1 LIKSSLNSPDPGDPI
16 ASVLDALTEAR
27 RQLEQLLV
35 TVDPLLED
43 LADTSIED
51 VRPRLGELMQQLL
64 GGTRTIVEIA
74 ERLPDD
80 IGRQVET
87 AQRVLSERLLE
98 FRRAMGSGSTD
109 TIQQSLRS
117 DLAVSAGNW
126 IGLVGIIIDHIKTMR
141 EDA

>member
-1 LIKSSLNSPDPGDPI
+1 MIKSSLNSPDPGDPI

-51 VRPRLGELMQQLL
+51 VRPGLGELMQQLL

-80 IGRQVET
+80 IGQQVET

-126 IGLVGIIIDHIKTMR
+126 IGLVEIIIDHIKTLR

>member
-1 LIKSSLNSPDPGDPI
+1 MIKSSLNSPDPGDPI

-126 IGLVGIIIDHIKTMR
+126 IGLVEIIIDHIKTLR

>member
-1 LIKSSLNSPDPGDPI
+1 MIKSSLNSPDPGDPI

-87 AQRVLSERLLE
+87 AQWVLSERLLE
-98 FRRAMGSGSTD
+98 FRRHGVRINRYHSTIAQ
-109 TIQQSLRS
+109 T
-117 DLAVSAGNW
+117 
-126 IGLVGIIIDHIKTMR
+126 
-141 EDA
+141 

>member
-1 LIKSSLNSPDPGDPI
+1 MIKSSLNSPDPGDPI

-87 AQRVLSERLLE
+87 AQWVLSERLLE

-109 TIQQSLRS
+109 TIQQSLRR

-126 IGLVGIIIDHIKTMR
+126 IGLVEIIIDHIKTLR

>member
-1 LIKSSLNSPDPGDPI
+1 MIKSSLNSPDPGDPI
-16 ASVLDALTEAR
+16 ASVLNALTEAR

-126 IGLVGIIIDHIKTMR
+126 IGLVEIIIDHIKTLR

>member
-1 LIKSSLNSPDPGDPI
+1 MIKSSLNSPDPGDPI
-16 ASVLDALTEAR
+16 TSVLDALIDAR
-27 RQLEQLLV
+27 RQLEQLLG

-43 LADTSIED
+43 LQDSSIED

-74 ERLPDD
+74 EGLPGD
-80 IGRQVET
+80 IGREVEA

>member
-1 LIKSSLNSPDPGDPI
+1 MIKSSLNSPDPGDPI

-109 TIQQSLRS
+109 TIQQSLRR

-126 IGLVGIIIDHIKTMR
+126 IGLVEIIIDHIKTLR

>member
-1 LIKSSLNSPDPGDPI
+1 MIKSSLNSPDPGDPI

-51 VRPRLGELMQQLL
+51 VRPRLGELMRQLL

-126 IGLVGIIIDHIKTMR
+126 IGLVEIIIDHIKTLR

>member
-1 LIKSSLNSPDPGDPI
+1 MIKSSLNSPDPGDPI

-64 GGTRTIVEIA
+64 ENEGVEVVQDRIQNFNHVFWDPVK
-74 ERLPDD
+74 ELPLW
-80 IGRQVET
+80 ENP
-87 AQRVLSERLLE
+87 
-98 FRRAMGSGSTD
+98 F
-109 TIQQSLRS
+109 
-117 DLAVSAGNW
+117 
-126 IGLVGIIIDHIKTMR
+126 
-141 EDA
+141 